1 LRPTVSYAR
10 RSPACSPRS
19 SDRWRSTIPRA
30 GRVYEQVSEHAVDDP
45 HIHLYTNLTGV
56 GNVEVNALQ
65 RLFRGDR
72 ADVDPRRLWARRVG
86 VPLDVDPVVAGRPG
100 GIPLR
105 MAEGVGGLLVDS
117 VEECPPRC

>member
-1 LRPTVSYAR
+1 MALNDPQG
-10 RSPACSPRS
+10 
-19 SDRWRSTIPRA
+19 WK
-30 GRVYEQVSEHAVDDP
+30 VYEQVSEHAADDP

-56 GNVEVNALQ
+56 GNVEVNAFQ
-65 RLFRGDR
+65 RLFRGAR

-86 VPLDVDPVVAGRPG
+86 VPLEADPVVAEPAG

-105 MAEGVGGLLVDS
+105 MPEGVGGLLVDS